1 MTLLYLQSRLGSRF
15 FVPKRFQPNYFDYRL
30 KLKRD
35 ETNKE
40 LECSIC
46 LQNLFED
53 APNERHSLSLNASQ
67 MDLEEALQREVTVMS
82 TPCNHKFHEECL
94 SQWMEVKLEC
104 PSCRAVLPPI

>member
-1 MTLLYLQSRLGSRF
+1 MTLLFLQSRLGSRF

-30 KLKRD
+30 RLQRD
-35 ETNKE
+35 DSTKE

-53 APNERHSLSLNASQ
+53 APNERHSLNASQ
-67 MDLEEALQREVTVMS
+67 LESEEPLHLHKEATVMS
-82 TPCNHKFHEECL
+82 TPCAHKFHEECL
-94 SQWMEVKLEC
+94 TQWMEVKLEC